1 MSNGGLWSFL
11 SEKTYTLNFDGSH
24 NNQNKKAGAGC
35 IIRDSQGEFVIAAA
49 YNLDKSYPHKC
60 NVAITEAE
68 ALRKGLILARQKK
81 LSISLIKGDN
91 TEVIDRVLGKS
102 KSEAKSPLT
111 EIIQEIKTHIK
122 LAKIEIVDR
131 KANKV
136 ADKLAYWGTRLQH
149 DLIYTRY
156 VDLPSQ
162 VADLIRQDKA
172 LNDGEGSSNSM
183 AWIGGALL
191 TAGAFA
197 YGVSKLLKPDEDDY
211 TANAIQNYASQR
223 TKDYYTLNFDGSD
236 INQLNKGGA
245 GCIIRNKQGQL
256 IIAAS
261 YNLNIHDHNELNVAI
276 AEAIA
281 FKNGLELAKKKSI
294 KLDLIKGDSE
304 EVMDRV
310 LNDKRKPPKFS
321 FLNHIIC
328 EIKKALAEQFIDPRA
343 QMELIE
349 RKDNKVADELA
360 KMGSKQLERE
370 RIYTKD
376 KDLTPRLYDLIQ
388 NDKTLNF

>member
-162 VADLIRQDKA
+162 VVFI
-172 LNDGEGSSNSM
+172 S
-183 AWIGGALL
+183 
-191 TAGAFA
+191 
-197 YGVSKLLKPDEDDY
+197 Y
-211 TANAIQNYASQR
+211 
-223 TKDYYTLNFDGSD
+223 
-236 INQLNKGGA
+236 
-245 GCIIRNKQGQL
+245 IILSIYSYHRMV
-256 IIAAS
+256 
-261 YNLNIHDHNELNVAI
+261 YNLY
-276 AEAIA
+276 
-281 FKNGLELAKKKSI
+281 
-294 KLDLIKGDSE
+294 
-304 EVMDRV
+304 M
-310 LNDKRKPPKFS
+310 
-321 FLNHIIC
+321 C
-328 EIKKALAEQFIDPRA
+328 
-343 QMELIE
+343 
-349 RKDNKVADELA
+349 
-360 KMGSKQLERE
+360 
-370 RIYTKD
+370 Y
-376 KDLTPRLYDLIQ
+376 
-388 NDKTLNF
+388 